1 MAKNTTGSGTSVDG
15 STFVH
20 TGNMGK
26 SLVFDGKVYN
36 VKVGDTLTIG
46 EDGLVDVKLSSE
58 SGNLL
63 QKRSDGL
70 YYGVTPPANR
80 SLFFVDAVNGI
91 DQNPDE
97 VVGAGSQDMPFK
109 TLPYAISQ
117 HQAGTNVGILLRE
130 DQDHVVNVQE
140 MQTKLGRISIS
151 IYGDY
156 FSYLVAQGQDSWEA
170 GRKILSEGKAPR
182 VIFQNS
188 FANKYVRGIS
198 LGRLTNFVV
207 GHGSLMRIEH
217 CELINDLS
225 FTYKRH
231 ASATKPTVINNRS
244 SRILINDGGS
254 LVLFSSIL
262 KTRGRSSVSD
272 DVELTLP
279 LRTTYKDKE
288 LDNCGM
294 FWCGA
299 GSLELSYTKV
309 DETEYNAFVIGGQ
322 GSDRNTGSDTF
333 FVLSTLRDTTFETLN
348 KYVGGI
354 VTETTNGVVQ
364 AIRPNIDVPAKH
376 FT

>member
-1 MAKNTTGSGTSVDG
+1 MAKNTTGSGTTIDG
-15 STFVH
+15 VTVVH
-20 TGNMGK
+20 PDNMGNT
-26 SLVFDGKVYN
+26 LVFKDKVYN
-36 VKVGDTLTIG
+36 VNVGDTLTVG
-46 EDGLVDVKLSSE
+46 EDGLVDVKLSNE

-70 YYGVTPPANR
+70 YYGIIPPANR
-80 SLFFVDAVNGI
+80 ARFFVDAVNGI

-97 VVGAGSQDMPFK
+97 VVGAGSQAMPFK

-117 HQAGTNVGILLRE
+117 HQAGTNVGIYLRE
-130 DQDHVVNVQE
+130 DQDHIVNVQE
-140 MQTKLGRISIS
+140 VQTKLGQIRIS

-156 FSYLVAQGQDSWEA
+156 FSYLVAQGRDSWA
-170 GRKILSEGKAPR
+170 TGRKILSEGKSPR
-182 VIFQNS
+182 IIFQNS
-188 FANKYVRGIS
+188 FAIKYVQGVS
-198 LGRLTNFVV
+198 LGRLTNIIV
-207 GHGSLMRIEH
+207 GHGSLLRIEH

-231 ASATKPTVINNRS
+231 ASATKPTVSNNRL

-272 DVELTLP
+272 DVELAIP
-279 LRTTYKDKE
+279 LRTTYKGKE

-299 GSLELSYTKV
+299 GSLELSHTKV

-322 GSDRNTGSDTF
+322 GSERNTGSDTF
-333 FVLSTLRDTTFETLN
+333 FVLSTLKDTTLETLN

-364 AIRPNIDVPAKH
+364 IVRPNIDVPAKH